1 MENMREEN
9 KGACEAG
16 GGKSV
21 GAEGGDC
28 QKYYIVGKAA
38 NVNYREVSQHLEVSH
53 MATMTT
59 TTKKC
64 NN

>member
-38 NVNYREVSQHLEVSH
+38 SD
-53 MATMTT
+53 
-59 TTKKC
+59 
-64 NN
+64 